1 MPEVPQTMTERTPVR
16 LVASA
21 LAVLTVLQVA
31 ALVSRLATPPPVEVS
46 AAHAVALPTT
56 LRLSRVDDGLMPAW
70 SLRRAR
76 RTSTLAG
83 GVSKSMLKAAPLA
96 ARRAVRAALSAVGS
110 SYTWGG
116 TTPQSGFDCS
126 GLTRWAWGQA
136 GVTLPHNSAAQYSA
150 LPSVPRD
157 QLRPGDLVFFYSP
170 ISHVGIYV
178 GGGLMVDSLTS
189 EDSVAVRGVFWDTYA
204 GAARPGG

>member
-1 MPEVPQTMTERTPVR
+1 MTERTPVR
-16 LVASA
+16 LVACA

-31 ALVSRLATPPPVEVS
+31 ALASRFAATPRPAEAGATHLSAVPV
-46 AAHAVALPTT
+46 T
-56 LRLSRVDDGLMPAW
+56 LRLSRVDPGLLPP
-70 SLRRAR
+70 RRALR
-76 RTSTLAG
+76 PATRSSTLPAG
-83 GVSKSMLKAAPLA
+83 IPRATLNASPLA

-110 SYTWGG
+110 TYTWGG
-116 TTPQSGFDCS
+116 MTPQSGFDCS

-136 GVTLPHNSAAQYSA
+136 GVTLPHNSGAQHSA
-150 LPSVPRD
+150 FPSVPRD

-178 GGGLMVDSLTS
+178 GHGLMVDSLTS
-189 EDSVAVRGVFWDTYA
+189 EDSVAVRGVFWDTYV